1 MQYNIIYIHVYT
13 HIHTAGA
20 SDESER
26 VLFVKNVVGKTFVV
40 RNAVDVNSTKN
51 SGVFPLCTY
60 IHTYLHSCII
70 SYIFTIFVQSYTY
83 CMHTANIHGGSLNTP
98 TAYIH
103 SYITCCAYCSYL
115 YYVTTYIHTAHT
127 VGRFRLFTPANS
139 CCISAM

>member
-1 MQYNIIYIHVYT
+1 MQYSIYTYIHIYT

-60 IHTYLHSCII
+60 IHTYMLTFMHN
-70 SYIFTIFVQSYTY
+70 FVHTY
-83 CMHTANIHGGSLNTP
+83 
-98 TAYIH
+98 
-103 SYITCCAYCSYL
+103 
-115 YYVTTYIHTAHT
+115 YIHTILHILYAYCEYTWGQLEYTNCIHT
-127 VGRFRLFTPANS
+127 FIHYMLCILFIPLLCDHIHTYS
-139 CCISAM
+139 THSRHISFIYTS